1 MNESIKN
8 QKNSIIDGQL
18 IISILSII
26 AIVIGIVIILNQK
39 QKANNED
46 GFLTNQESQN
56 LALIAKVIFLFVVLY
71 SLELNYKSY
80 DLAEQ
85 TNQSTDTLNLQIA
98 SSYVSVIP
106 ALIGLYVVITSY
118 NDTSFQPSEIE
129 NPYI

>member
-26 AIVIGIVIILNQK
+26 AIVIGIVIILDQR

-98 SSYVSVIP
+98 SSYISIIP
-106 ALIGLYVVITSY
+106 ALIGLYVVITNY

>member
-1 MNESIKN
+1 MDESIKN
-8 QKNSIIDGQL
+8 QTNNIIDGQL

-26 AIVIGIVIILNQK
+26 GTIIGIVIILDQRE
-39 QKANNED
+39 KANNED

-85 TNQSTDTLNLQIA
+85 TDQNTSTLKLQIT
-98 SSYVSVIP
+98 SSYISIIP

-118 NDTSFQPSEIE
+118 SDTSFQPSEIE